1 MGIGAR
7 ANIAAS
13 MRIGI
18 IGSGRMGS
26 TLAEMLARAGHQIA
40 IANSRGPES
49 LKELIERIG
58 LSAQAMSVEE
68 TARFG
73 DIVVLAA
80 PFRKPEALPPPLA
93 VTGKV
98 VIDAMNAYGESG
110 EVMDL
115 GGKTSS
121 AITAERLPDARLVKA
136 FNTMHAETLRSEAR
150 LSVPKE
156 QRLVIFLAGDDARAN
171 ARVATLIQ
179 EIGFT
184 PIDTGTLGR
193 GGRLQ
198 EPGSK
203 IYGRP
208 LLPAE
213 ARRLVSLG

>member
-1 MGIGAR
+1 
-7 ANIAAS
+7 

-18 IGSGRMGS
+18 IGAGNIGG
-26 TLAEMLARAGHQIA
+26 TLAELWVRAGHQIA
-40 IANSRGPES
+40 IANSRGPDS
-49 LKELIERIG
+49 LKELVERLG
-58 LSAQAMSVEE
+58 PSATAMTVEE
-68 TARFG
+68 AARFG
-73 DIVVLAA
+73 DIVVLAV

-98 VIDAMNAYGESG
+98 VIDAMNPDTDSG
-110 EVMDL
+110 EITDL
-115 GGKTSS
+115 QGKASS
-121 AITAERLPDARLVKA
+121 AVTAERLPGAVLVKA
-136 FNTMHAETLRSEAR
+136 FNTILADTLRSEGR
-150 LSVPKE
+150 PSVPKE
-156 QRLVIFLAGDDARAN
+156 QRLVIFLAGDSARAK

-184 PIDTGTLGR
+184 PIDTGSLAR

-213 ARRLVSLG
+213 ARRLVALG

>member
-1 MGIGAR
+1 
-7 ANIAAS
+7 

-26 TLAEMLARAGHQIA
+26 TLAEMWAGAGHQIA

-68 TARFG
+68 AARFG
-73 DIVVLAA
+73 GIVVLAV

-121 AITAERLPDARLVKA
+121 AITAERL
-136 FNTMHAETLRSEAR
+136 
-150 LSVPKE
+150 
-156 QRLVIFLAGDDARAN
+156 
-171 ARVATLIQ
+171 
-179 EIGFT
+179 
-184 PIDTGTLGR
+184 
-193 GGRLQ
+193 
-198 EPGSK
+198 
-203 IYGRP
+203 
-208 LLPAE
+208 
-213 ARRLVSLG
+213 

>member
-1 MGIGAR
+1 
-7 ANIAAS
+7 

-26 TLAEMLARAGHQIA
+26 TLAEMWARGGHQIA

-49 LKELIERIG
+49 LKEVVEQIG
-58 LSAQAMSVEE
+58 VSAQAMSVEE
-68 TARFG
+68 AARFG
-73 DIVVLAA
+73 DIVVLAT
-80 PFRKPEALPPPLA
+80 PFRRPEALPPPLA
-93 VTGKV
+93 VSGKV
-98 VIDAMNAYGESG
+98 VIDAMNPYTESG

-121 AITAERLPDARLVKA
+121 AITAERLPGARLVKA

-150 LSVPKE
+150 LSVPE
-156 QRLVIFLAGDDARAN
+156 QQRLAIFLAGDDGRAN
-171 ARVATLIQ
+171 ARVATLIE

-184 PIDTGTLGR
+184 PVDTGSLAH

-203 IYGRP
+203 IHDRP

-213 ARRLVSLG
+213 ARRILAMG